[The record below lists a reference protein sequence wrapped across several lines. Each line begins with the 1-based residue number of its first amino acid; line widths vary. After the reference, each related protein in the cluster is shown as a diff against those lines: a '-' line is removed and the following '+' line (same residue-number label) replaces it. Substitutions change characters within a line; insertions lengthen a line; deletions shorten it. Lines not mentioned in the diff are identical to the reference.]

1 MYMEF
6 AVNFR
11 NAARR
16 IRSGMNFPSPTTY
29 LHPPFQQKMRQAT
42 PNLSWMRLR
51 VLRRDR
57 YRCRGC
63 GEDGDE
69 ITLGLQL
76 IHPAA
81 SNAYE
86 MLTLCARCENLARR
100 CNITSNDGSGFL
112 PQLWSQLEFARRT
125 QSTTQSDGEEVE
137 SRRQCC

>member
-1 MYMEF
+1 
-6 AVNFR
+6 
-11 NAARR
+11 
-16 IRSGMNFPSPTTY
+16 
-29 LHPPFQQKMRQAT
+29 
-42 PNLSWMRLR
+42 

-69 ITLGLQL
+69 ITLALQP

-81 SNAYE
+81 SNAEE

-100 CNITSNDGSGFL
+100 CSITSNDGSGFL

-125 QSTTQSDGEEVE
+125 QSTTQSDGEKINL
-137 SRRQCC
+137 RRLRC